1 MHSGAYFINRLGTG
15 LCSCPLAGALTA
27 QTFTYPVT
35 GKVAGS
41 YVQDFDRVFHIQDTV
56 LTTDQINA

>member
-1 MHSGAYFINRLGTG
+1 
-15 LCSCPLAGALTA
+15 LAGALTA